1 MADMLDYIEWRGDLT
16 FREREFNDVDNL
28 ILSLLAYSDFKG
40 IISMDE
46 GSPPISIAELYSKY
60 TEAGKNQSE
69 LACNPKPV
77 FEKCAK
83 TNRFGNIMVKD
94 YVDIVNQGRQFQ
106 FAAMTFQLGDGTVY
120 AAFRGTDN
128 TLVGW
133 REDLNFSFMEAT
145 PAQLCAAEYLDIV
158 CEKTNDPVRT
168 GGHSK
173 GGNLAMYAA
182 AFCEDQNKDRIV
194 RVYSNDGP
202 GFNEIIAENENYK
215 NILDRVSLAIPEGS
229 PIGILLFN
237 KQDKKVVESTG
248 KNGAAQH
255 NPYTWCINKWGLVQ
269 AEKQSSMS
277 IFLDK
282 TLDEW
287 LSRLTR
293 EQKQE
298 FVDTVFDTLEATGA
312 RSFSEL
318 YSNKRESLSA
328 IIKAARRLHAD
339 QVSTVISVIKTFLD
353 AGKDVWLGDQKPKL
367 DKSKEDKLAMDEL
380 ND

>member
-1 MADMLDYIEWRGDLT
+1 MSDIFDYVEWRGDIT
-16 FREREFNDVDNL
+16 FWEKEFNDVDNL
-28 ILSLLAYSDFKG
+28 ILSLLAYTDLKG

-46 GSPPISIAELYSKY
+46 GSAPISVTDAWARYV
-60 TEAGKNQSE
+60 EAGKDQSE
-69 LACNPKPV
+69 LACNPRPIL
-77 FEKCAK
+77 EKCAGTK
-83 TNRFGNIMVKD
+83 RFGNILIKD

-106 FAAMTFQLGDGTVY
+106 FAAMTFELGDGTVY
-120 AAFRGTDN
+120 AAYRGTDN

-158 CEKTNDPVRT
+158 CDQTNDPVRV

-182 AFCEDQNKDRIV
+182 AFCEEWHKERIV
-194 RVYSNDGP
+194 RIYSNDGP
-202 GFNEIIAENENYK
+202 GFNEIIVENENYK

-229 PIGILLFN
+229 PIGVLLFN
-237 KQDKKVVESTG
+237 MQKKKIVQSTG
-248 KNGAAQH
+248 KSGAAQH
-255 NPYTWCINKWGLVQ
+255 NPYTWCVDKIGFIQ

-282 TLDEW
+282 TFDEW

-293 EQKQE
+293 DQKQE

-312 RSFSEL
+312 HSFAEL
-318 YSNKRESLSA
+318 YSNKRESFAA
-328 IIKAARRLHAD
+328 IIKAARNLQAD
-339 QVSTVISVIKTFLD
+339 QIGTVIDVVKTFLG
-353 AGKDVWLGDQKPKL
+353 AGKDVWLSDQKTRGGKD
-367 DKSKEDKLAMDEL
+367 DKEKISSDSKKI
-380 ND
+380 

>member
-1 MADMLDYIEWRGDLT
+1 MADILDYIEWRGDLT

-60 TEAGKNQSE
+60 VEAGKNQSE

-128 TLVGW
+128 TLVEW

-202 GFNEIIAENENYK
+202 GFNEIIAENENRGLARLSFRRVDGGGRQARLLQAGVKWASETRACWRAGLRAALAGGCLPSPALYK
-215 NILDRVSLAIPEGS
+215 PCPCSAQDLRGGHPGVLVPRTRPGAGVAHPCRV
-229 PIGILLFN
+229 
-237 KQDKKVVESTG
+237 
-248 KNGAAQH
+248 
-255 NPYTWCINKWGLVQ
+255 
-269 AEKQSSMS
+269 
-277 IFLDK
+277 
-282 TLDEW
+282 TL
-287 LSRLTR
+287 
-293 EQKQE
+293 
-298 FVDTVFDTLEATGA
+298 
-312 RSFSEL
+312 
-318 YSNKRESLSA
+318 
-328 IIKAARRLHAD
+328 KAAPGPGLRA
-339 QVSTVISVIKTFLD
+339 QGFSKAASCSAEPCT
-353 AGKDVWLGDQKPKL
+353 AGALP
-367 DKSKEDKLAMDEL
+367 S
-380 ND
+380 